1 MRLKACGALPSHM
14 LAFYFVPSS
23 LVALLVTITSS
34 PPLSTSLSLGHQC
47 VTVVVVESTVCL
59 FIYLF
64 IRRHPVPRPADL
76 QLACVFEWKD
86 DAFEGLNFRLY
97 HVNFF

>member
-47 VTVVVVESTVCL
+47 VTVVVVESRVRL

-64 IRRHPVPRPADL
+64 FGDIRSPSL
-76 QLACVFEWKD
+76 CV
-86 DAFEGLNFRLY
+86 LNG
-97 HVNFF
+97 NG